1 VDHVYKLR
9 LGLLF
14 LLIIFLAITLI
25 AGLLSQNLQHLVY
38 VLDDDVVGLLARL
51 VGNAEVRSY

>member
-9 LGLLF
+9 LGLLN
-14 LLIIFLAITLI
+14 LIIIFLTIV
-25 AGLLSQNLQHLVY
+25 AGLLYQNLQHLVY
-38 VLDDDVVGLLARL
+38 VIDDDVVGLLARL